1 MLVKED
7 LEQETFHLLYQ
18 HLNQINLLGQIYS
31 RAISKMA
38 SDEISD
44 EIYYKIQSLGIFMD
58 LIIIAISEHPLEFPL
73 DISQK
78 IELKPEKFT
87 NLQEQIRPIKKMR
100 NNSLT
105 TIEHILEY
113 ILKNSKEYYNDF
125 SQFLSWEQL
134 VSFVFGTDISDKTKG
149 AKKIEHVNIKEQIL
163 SNNLQGPLIIE
174 ISQKYD
180 GLIAYTMSLL
190 TMVSTTDH
198 SDEFN
203 GRLNKILE
211 KLGSSTQI
219 TLLQSRLLKT
229 MKRRDT
235 KDEDIKD
242 LHQKII
248 EDCKTSSMN
257 CEIDKIEKILS
268 EFHFPKLDLGLKHL
282 AALKDIENF
291 NEIFTSEN
299 FLSYFRKLKII
310 WQEYD
315 DIFQELY
322 ATLED
327 LLDFFNSIIKT
338 TNKITADLFSRGF
351 QASIPLYDIETCERA
366 GIHIKNIAA
375 TSSNLKTQVS
385 DKSNDMKSKLLR
397 KMEKEWKDLEKIL
410 EKKGMEEDTVTN
422 IGIEDKVFT
431 EFLKLFQKAFNIMN
445 QNKVFSGY
453 REEVYI
459 ASRIMY
465 SIVNVLKNVMDLIT
479 PIKDLRFNTE
489 NMDVYKPIIYALH
502 QYIEKS
508 KALLEFIILISNL
521 SKQLWQLN
529 REYVML
535 IGEDTDYILS
545 PEKIEE
551 LIKDI
556 PTIIKREFQQRLIT
570 SEKRKEKQEYYTEL
584 MKNITILK
592 KIPIQQRMW
601 LLPCSENDF
610 DFCVDLS

>member
-44 EIYYKIQSLGIFMD
+44 EIYYKIQSLEIFMD

-78 IELKPEKFT
+78 IDLKQEKFT
-87 NLQEQIRPIKKMR
+87 NLQEQIRPIKKMQ
-100 NNSLT
+100 NHSLT

-113 ILKNSKEYYNDF
+113 ILQNSRQNYKEY

-149 AKKIEHVNIKEQIL
+149 AKKIEQVNIKEQIL
-163 SNNLQGPLIIE
+163 YNNLQGPLINE

-180 GLIAYTMSLL
+180 GIIAYTMSLL
-190 TMVSTTDH
+190 TMISTTDY

-219 TLLQSRLLKT
+219 TLLQNRLLKT
-229 MKRRDT
+229 MKHRDT
-235 KDEDIKD
+235 KDKDIKNI
-242 LHQKII
+242 HQNLI
-248 EDCKTSSMN
+248 EDCKSPSMN
-257 CEIDKIEKILS
+257 CEIEKIERIFGEL
-268 EFHFPKLDLGLKHL
+268 HFPIIDLENRQLPP
-282 AALKDIENF
+282 LKDIENF
-291 NEIFTSEN
+291 SDIFTSEN
-299 FLSYFRKLKII
+299 LLTYFRKLKIF
-310 WQEYD
+310 WNEYNE
-315 DIFQELY
+315 IFQELQ
-322 ATLED
+322 ATLKD

-351 QASIPLYDIETCERA
+351 QASIPLHDIETCERA

-375 TSSNLKTQVS
+375 TSSNHKTQVS
-385 DKSNDMKSKLLR
+385 DKSNDMKLKLLR
-397 KMEKEWKDLEKIL
+397 KMEKEWKNLEKIL
-410 EKKGMEEDTVTN
+410 KKKSMEEDTVTN
-422 IGIEDKVFT
+422 IGADDKIFS
-431 EFLKLFQKAFNIMN
+431 EFLIFFQGAFIRLN

-453 REEVYI
+453 REEVNI
-459 ASRIMY
+459 ASRILY
-465 SIVNVLKNVMDLIT
+465 SIVNVEKNVLDLLK
-479 PIKDLRFNTE
+479 PIENLRFNTE
-489 NMDVYKPIIYALH
+489 NRDEYKPIIYALR

-508 KALLEFIILISNL
+508 KSLIDFIILVSNL
-521 SKQLWQLN
+521 AKQLWQLN

-535 IGEDTDYILS
+535 IGEDTEFILS
-545 PEKIEE
+545 PEKIED
-551 LIKDI
+551 LIKEI
-556 PTIIKREFQQRLIT
+556 PVIIKREFQQRLIT
-570 SEKRKEKQEYYTEL
+570 SEKRKEKQNYYIEL
-584 MKNITILK
+584 MESISKLK
-592 KIPIQQRMW
+592 EIPIQQRMW

-610 DFCVDLS
+610 DSCVDLS